1 MGTSDGRER
10 VKKLLFNEQRASVE
24 EDGEVLEVNGGEAA
38 QLCDYASCRLKNGYN
53 GKIYVTCALP

>member
-1 MGTSDGRER
+1 M
-10 VKKLLFNEQRASVE
+10 
-24 EDGEVLEVNGGEAA
+24 NGGEAA